1 MRCSAVEVNGWETG
15 TEIAWQRTGA
25 NKGDLMGERVV
36 EAEGRDGP
44 SDFTGGQLFEHVFA
58 EGMALVEQAAAYL
71 DGPGR
76 TESKKL
82 TREAGLTYAS
92 WSMELTT
99 RLMQAASW
107 LVMQKAVRDG
117 DMKSEEALA
126 PKYRMVREAPP
137 LDASAQVSNGL
148 PTRFLE
154 LVSESEA
161 LYDRICRIDASIY
174 GSKTSGQSPVNLQ
187 IERLKAAA
195 ETGAFDPLQ
204 VWRKLR

>member
-1 MRCSAVEVNGWETG
+1 MAEG
-15 TEIAWQRTGA
+15 
-25 NKGDLMGERVV
+25 VV
-36 EAEGRDGP
+36 EADGADGP
-44 SDFTGGQLFEHVFA
+44 GDFTGGQLFDRVFA
-58 EGMALVEQAAAYL
+58 EGMGLVEQAAAYL

-76 TESKKL
+76 SESKRL
-82 TREAGLTYAS
+82 SREAGLTYAS

-117 DMKSEEALA
+117 DMKSDEALA
-126 PKYRMVREAPP
+126 PKYRMVRETPP
-137 LDASAQVSNGL
+137 LDASAQAGNGL
-148 PTRFLE
+148 PERFLE
-154 LVSESEA
+154 LVANSEA

-174 GSKTSGQSPVNLQ
+174 GDKSASQSPVNLQ

>member
-1 MRCSAVEVNGWETG
+1 
-15 TEIAWQRTGA
+15 
-25 NKGDLMGERVV
+25 MGERVI
-36 EAEGRDGP
+36 ETGGGSAAP
-44 SDFTGGQLFEHVFA
+44 DFTGGQLFERVFA

-82 TREAGLTYAS
+82 SREAGLTYAS

-117 DMKSEEALA
+117 DMKPEEAMA
-126 PKYRMVREAPP
+126 PKYRMVREAPA
-137 LDASAQVSNGL
+137 LEASAQIDNGL
-148 PTRFLE
+148 PLRFLE
-154 LVSESEA
+154 LVTESEA
-161 LYDRICRIDASIY
+161 LFDRICRIDASIY
-174 GSKTSGQSPVNLQ
+174 GDGAITESPVNQQ